1 MDSCKPSTNHN
12 KFCYIVTFSLCFFRI
27 LDDLEMY
34 EQQTPFRLTD
44 YVNMSSFLNY
54 FLYKGVLGNL
64 FGKLFNM

>member
-1 MDSCKPSTNHN
+1 
-12 KFCYIVTFSLCFFRI
+12 
-27 LDDLEMY
+27 MY